1 MFLVYWCG
9 AHLGCSLP
17 LYGSPWLPCQS
28 AYLVHGSWYVI
39 YCPEPEPHVLDTL
52 CAEGMGGLSKRP
64 YYQTYSVLDR
74 RCHGYALFLQLKS
87 VVSGGRWKL
96 TAGIVLNWLSVE
108 SHWNLLH
115 NCSRVSRVNRRYV
128 SNVNFCS
135 TLLSCYSGCGN
146 WCQCNMF
153 TLWYYRLTDITD
165 TTGNELSTNI
175 SQMTSRTH
183 PHHLNQVRLT
193 VKVRTSMRNQKNH
206 HLPDQFFCFTVL
218 HIVSTFSD
226 ISQLSHLEQA
236 VWHSSTWGSP
246 SNLSPV
252 AARFTQSLLR
262 AGPVMPALG
271 V

>member
-108 SHWNLLH
+108 SHWNLLL

-175 SQMTSRTH
+175 SQMASRTH

-218 HIVSTFSD
+218 HIVG
-226 ISQLSHLEQA
+226 
-236 VWHSSTWGSP
+236 HSCVLVPWCLP
-246 SNLSPV
+246 WV
-252 AARFTQSLLR
+252 CSLKDKPHTLC
-262 AGPVMPALG
+262 
-271 V
+271 